1 MQQPLI
7 PDWSDELRDAFL
19 KAPIAFKHRLAQ
31 SGLVEDEALI
41 ALLDR
46 YPAELIDINHYVYD
60 AEERVTLRTG
70 RRGDAAG
77 AEVLDAIKA
86 GRLWVNMRQAD
97 TVYPELGREVH
108 AAFAELRELIPGFKP
123 AKVYGQLILSSPKNR
138 TPYHADPAGVVLFH
152 LRGRKRLW
160 IYPADEAHAPQKH
173 MEAVTMRLKTEELP
187 YDQAMDAR
195 ATVYDLE
202 PGWAA
207 TWPIHAPHRVDNL
220 GEFNVSFS
228 ADYQT
233 WPSRWTNGAHIAS
246 GVMRRWGLP
255 APNLRRT
262 PMPAQAGLWAAS
274 VAMKKA
280 GLVQSKIAKFERSF
294 DLAKDDPDQLRS
306 PGRMTAN

>member
-1 MQQPLI
+1 MTDRLI
-7 PDWSDELRDAFL
+7 PHWSDELRDAFL
-19 KAPIAFKHRLAQ
+19 KAPIAFQHRVGA
-31 SGLVEDEALI
+31 SGLVEDDALI

-46 YPAELIDINHYVYD
+46 YPAELIDINHYTYD
-60 AEERVTLRTG
+60 AQSQVTLRTG
-70 RRGDAAG
+70 RRGTAGG
-77 AEVLDAIKA
+77 AEVLESIKA

-108 AAFAELRELIPGFKP
+108 RAFAELRELIPGFKP

-152 LRGRKRLW
+152 MRGRKRLW
-160 IYPADEAHAPQKH
+160 IYPADEAHAPQEH

-187 YDQAMDAR
+187 YREEMDAA

-202 PGWAA
+202 PGMAA
-207 TWPIHAPHRVDNL
+207 CWPIHAPHRVDNL

-233 WPSRWTNGAHIAS
+233 WPSRLTCGAHIAS
-246 GVMRRWGLP
+246 GVFRRRGLP

-262 PMPAQAGLWAAS
+262 PMAAQACLWAAS

-280 GLVQSKIAKFERSF
+280 GLVEDRISKFERSF
-294 DLAKDDPDQLRS
+294 ELGRDDPDA
-306 PGRMTAN
+306 GKMTAN